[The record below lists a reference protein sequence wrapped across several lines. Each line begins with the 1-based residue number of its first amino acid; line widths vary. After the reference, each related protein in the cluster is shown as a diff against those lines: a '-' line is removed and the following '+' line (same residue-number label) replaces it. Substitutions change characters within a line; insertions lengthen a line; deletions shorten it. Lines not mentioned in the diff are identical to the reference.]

1 MNAERVQS
9 QIWVVP
15 AGKGKSIIH
24 AALTYLFLH
33 QTDYDI
39 YVVFQHEGLLE
50 VDKERNRKLQIYC
63 DGARKKYSTRVMYKT
78 DLVRK
83 NFTKTCVMIIDESD
97 DRMFKDMEAFYKAT
111 KSDKVITI
119 CLTATPYDG
128 DANGLQA
135 ITLNELGYQIYHY
148 SDKQEDYIP
157 KIH

>member
-1 MNAERVQS
+1 
-9 QIWVVP
+9 
-15 AGKGKSIIH
+15 
-24 AALTYLFLH
+24 
-33 QTDYDI
+33 
-39 YVVFQHEGLLE
+39 
-50 VDKERNRKLQIYC
+50 
-63 DGARKKYSTRVMYKT
+63 MYKT